1 MPFKTVANFGKVKKK
16 KIPDEN
22 EIETEKWAKVDNFSI
37 VDSVIKNRR
46 SVRKYQVK
54 EVDFELI
61 RKILEAA
68 RFAPSCGNYQPWEFI
83 VVRDPEMKK
92 NLVEACHNEN
102 FNEKWMLEAPVFIVA
117 CINSRLA
124 GALYGDR
131 GLKLYGVQGVAA
143 AVENMLLA
151 AQSLGLATCW
161 VGAFSEI
168 MVARLLECPEYVRPC
183 AIITLGYS
191 YELRCGVPAR
201 QNLEE
206 FVHIGKFGNTLHQ
219 EYINR
224 EKRSTNM
231 KFRS

>member
-1 MPFKTVANFGKVKKK
+1 MFKTLTKFGKPKKRIK
-16 KIPDEN
+16 VPDES
-22 EIETEKWAKVDNFSI
+22 EIDTETPYVSRIDSIFST
-37 VDSVIKNRR
+37 VDSVIKGRR
-46 SVRKYQVK
+46 SVRKYQNK
-54 EVDFELI
+54 EIDFELI

-68 RFAPSCGNYQPWEFI
+68 RFAPSAGNYQPWEFI

-92 NLVEACHNEN
+92 SLVEAAS
-102 FNEKWMLEAPVFIVA
+102 NEKWMLEAPVFIVV

-124 GALYGDR
+124 GAMYSDR
-131 GLKLYGVQGVAA
+131 GLKLYGTQGVAA
-143 AVENMLLA
+143 AIENILLS

-206 FVHIGKFGNTLHQ
+206 FVHIGKFGNTLHL
-219 EYINR
+219 EFVKK
-224 EKRSTNM
+224 EKRSSYM
-231 KFRS
+231 KFQ